1 MFAREPLKYFFMSPP
16 AACPYVPGRR
26 ERLVFTD
33 LISDDPDSLH
43 HRLAQAGFRRSQNI
57 AYKPACPGC
66 NACVPVRVPA
76 DRFRLTGS
84 HKRVLR
90 RNDDVTARWMP
101 VSATREH
108 YALFRRYVVGRHAD
122 GGMAGMGFAE
132 YRAMVEESPV
142 DTGLVEFRGRDD
154 SLYGVCL
161 TDRLS
166 DGLSLVYSFY
176 DVDRA
181 DDSPGGFIILWH
193 LAEARRSSLPYV
205 YLGYWI
211 GDSRKMA
218 YKTRYRPIEALG
230 DKGWEPLFE

>member
-1 MFAREPLKYFFMSPP
+1 MLAREPLKYFFMSPP

-33 LISDDPDSLH
+33 LISDNPDALH

-66 NACVPVRVPA
+66 SACVPVRVPVQA
-76 DRFRLTGS
+76 FRETAS
-84 HKRVLR
+84 HRRVLK
-90 RNDDVTARWMP
+90 RNADVTARWLP
-101 VSATREH
+101 ATATREH

-142 DTGLVEFRGRDD
+142 DTGLIEFRSGNA
-154 SLYGVCL
+154 LYGVCL
-161 TDRLS
+161 SDRLS

-176 DVDRA
+176 DLERA
-181 DDSPGGFIILWH
+181 GDSPGGCIILWH
-193 LAEARRSSLPYV
+193 IAEALRNALPYV

-230 DKGWEPLFE
+230 DKGWELLFP